1 MYSATVMEQLEKL
14 IFYGIEQ
21 NTMLRFSGI
30 TVHVSATA
38 QVTCETA
45 HQKHKFTTMPLF
57 IYNVHFPRRSTLWP
71 AKDKQPSILWT
82 VTMGTAMAR
91 LLRHSLPACPEGA
104 WSRDPG
110 RGRGETT
117 GNAADNWRWTT
128 GKMQNEIPRAAAAGW
143 ICSHTRDAQCY
154 FLHACLSAADSTLQ
168 YMSPYITWGLRC
180 MISIQGNLPI
190 LQVHVHCTCTTV
202 NLLWFIQDWK
212 CSGLFDLLIK
222 MLSWETFEMS
232 AIILFYNYDSLH
244 FHVFTYL

>member
-1 MYSATVMEQLEKL
+1 MYSVTVMEQLEKL

-128 GKMQNEIPRAAAAGW
+128 GKMQNEIPRAS
-143 ICSHTRDAQCY
+143 CCRRMDLQSHTRCIVLL
-154 FLHACLSAADSTLQ
+154 FACMSVCCGFYSTIHV
-168 YMSPYITWGLRC
+168 P
-180 MISIQGNLPI
+180 
-190 LQVHVHCTCTTV
+190 VHNMRIEVH
-202 NLLWFIQDWK
+202 D
-212 CSGLFDLLIK
+212 
-222 MLSWETFEMS
+222 
-232 AIILFYNYDSLH
+232 
-244 FHVFTYL
+244 